1 MPGMRTYLVPMLLLA
16 AVSAL
21 PAALEAAESP
31 ALARART
38 LYNAGD
44 YEGAIDAASV
54 SRRDAQW
61 SDASALVIAR
71 ARLERYR
78 QNMNASELA
87 DAREALQAVKVASL
101 TARDQ
106 LDLLIGLGQ
115 ALYLGEVYGPA
126 AELFGTAL
134 DKATAV
140 EKGTALEKGTAF
152 EKGTVLTPRDHA
164 LLLDWWATALD
175 RDAQTRPFD
184 RRPPVYQRI
193 AERMDT
199 ELREDPSNGVAGYW
213 QVVAARGAGDLDRAW
228 SAAIAAWVRST
239 LNPMT
244 MAQLRGDLD
253 RVMEQALI
261 PERARSSPSRDGVD
275 SVEMLRAEWSLVKS
289 NWK

>member
-1 MPGMRTYLVPMLLLA
+1 MPGMRTYVVSMLLLA
-16 AVSAL
+16 VAFAT
-21 PAALEAAESP
+21 PAALEGAEAP

-38 LYNAGD
+38 LYNSGD

-54 SRRDAQW
+54 SRRDPQW
-61 SDASALVIAR
+61 ADASALVIAR

-78 QNMNASELA
+78 QSMNASELA
-87 DAREALQAVKVASL
+87 DAREALQAVKMAAL

-126 AELFGTAL
+126 ADLFGTAL
-134 DKATAV
+134 DKAV
-140 EKGTALEKGTAF
+140 MLM
-152 EKGTVLTPRDHA
+152 PRDRA

-193 AERMDT
+193 TERMDV
-199 ELREDPSNGVAGYW
+199 ELREDPSNGIAGYW
-213 QVVAARGAGDLDRAW
+213 QVVAARGTGDLDRAW

-244 MAQLRGDLD
+244 MTQLRGDLD

-275 SVEMLRAEWSLVKS
+275 TVEMLRAEWSLVKQ

>member
-1 MPGMRTYLVPMLLLA
+1 MRTYLVPTLLLA
-16 AVSAL
+16 VAL
-21 PAALEAAESP
+21 AMPAALEAAESP

-38 LYNAGD
+38 LYNSGD

-87 DAREALQAVKVASL
+87 DAREALQAVRVASL

-134 DKATAV
+134 NRATALDR
-140 EKGTALEKGTAF
+140 GAALP
-152 EKGTVLTPRDHA
+152 PRDRA

-175 RDAQTRPFD
+175 RDAQTRPFE

-193 AERMDT
+193 AERMDG

-275 SVEMLRAEWSLVKS
+275 SVEMLRAEWSLVKQ

>member
-1 MPGMRTYLVPMLLLA
+1 MPDMRTYLVCVLLLA
-16 AVSAL
+16 VAGL
-21 PAALEAAESP
+21 PAAGEAAEAP

-38 LYNAGD
+38 LYNSGD

-61 SDASALVIAR
+61 ADASALVIAR

-78 QNMNASELA
+78 QSMNASELA
-87 DAREALQAVKVASL
+87 DAREALQAVKVGSL
-101 TARDQ
+101 NARDQ

-115 ALYLGEVYGPA
+115 ALYLGEVFGPA

-134 DKATAV
+134 DKGSLDKAST
-140 EKGTALEKGTAF
+140 LS
-152 EKGTVLTPRDHA
+152 PRDRMM
-164 LLLDWWATALD
+164 LLDWWATALD
-175 RDAQTRPFD
+175 RDAQTRPYD
-184 RRPPVYQRI
+184 RRPPIYERI
-193 AERMDT
+193 GERMER
-199 ELREDPSNGVAGYW
+199 ELREDPSNGVANYW
-213 QVVAARGAGDLDRAW
+213 QVVAQRGTGDLDRAW
-228 SAAIAAWVRST
+228 SSAIAAWVRST

-261 PERARSSPSRDGVD
+261 PERARSNPPREGVD
-275 SVEMLRAEWSLVKS
+275 AVEILRAEWSLVKA